1 MLCMCGACMCACY
14 IYDNRYRYLRRV
26 ATRPGSPSTDAAAK
40 SSSTVIGGFVLS
52 KRKNKTKKQLKK
64 NKRRSP
70 LHKTNNLYIQRTYY
84 YSPTAHHDQTL
95 ALPYQWWD
103 CPNPT
108 RKTAWWNC
116 VQIMSLI
123 DWECFDIDGTTSV
136 SPGRCCCWLV
146 VVCARRVAWLWVD
159 TVLAY
164 ACVFFL
170 YCARVVCFVCF
181 CVGCCALRCEVRF
194 SLG

>member
-1 MLCMCGACMCACY
+1 VY
-14 IYDNRYRYLRRV
+14 VRRV
-26 ATRPGSPSTDAAAK
+26 YVCVLYIWQQISVSPESRNTAWVSFDGRSRQELK
-40 SSSTVIGGFVLS
+40 HGDRWVCLIQT
-52 KRKNKTKKQLKK
+52 KNKQTKQLKK

-146 VVCARRVAWLWVD
+146 VVCARRVAWLWAD

-170 YCARVVCFVCF
+170 FCARVVCFVCF